1 MNFKSKKIIYHQNI
15 LLKYNFYIYI
25 FILIISTSCTT
36 EEKLILTN
44 TTSDNRTNGNSLNLR
59 SLDSGQNLES
69 VTINWNPAD
78 YISTAIDNQNII
90 PPHSIINLNAGQ
102 FYTIN
107 LDLETYENNLSKDS
121 IQIFTRAVHPVTNF
135 SFEINEELRGNLVYD
150 EGEIWTDLD
159 SNNTWDP
166 GEDFIDKEYIHYH
179 RLLSW
184 TPTVESDDNFEKY
197 IIYRS
202 DDPSLL
208 INTEDCDCN
217 IAQIISKPDST
228 YIDSTIDVIE
238 EQNMKKN
245 YYRVQVVSKNS
256 YRNSYIYNYTNFNSP
271 GKIQLNNTDNTAYN
285 GYIIINWEPIIN
297 VNLNHYE
304 IWRSRDKEGTDP
316 HLITTILNRI
326 NPTLD
331 YFMDRNVG
339 NGSTWFYSLATINI
353 NGTKKFSDYIEKWS
367 KP

>member
-1 MNFKSKKIIYHQNI
+1 MNFKFKKTIYHQNI
-15 LLKYNFYIYI
+15 LLKYNFYIYV
-25 FILIISTSCTT
+25 FILIISSSCTS
-36 EEKLILTN
+36 EEKIILTN
-44 TTSDNRTNGNSLNLR
+44 TTSDNRTNENSLNLH

-69 VTINWNPAD
+69 VTINWNPTG
-78 YISTAIDNQNII
+78 YTSTKINNNNII
-90 PPHSIINLNAGQ
+90 PP
-102 FYTIN
+102 YTIN
-107 LDLETYENNLSKDS
+107 INAGEFSNVTLDLTSDNNDLSQDS
-121 IQIFTRAVHPVTNF
+121 IQVFTRSVYPVTNF
-135 SFEINEELRGNLVYD
+135 SFDINQELRGNLIYD
-150 EGEIWTDLD
+150 DGETWTDLD

-166 GEDFIDKEYIHYH
+166 GEEFIDKEYIHYH
-179 RLLSW
+179 RQLSW
-184 TPTVESDDNFEKY
+184 TPTLESDDTFEKY

-202 DDPSLL
+202 NDPSLL
-208 INTEDCDCN
+208 IDTEDCECD
-217 IAQIISKPDST
+217 ITQIISKTDST
-228 YIDSTIDVIE
+228 YIDSTTDIIE
-238 EQNMKKN
+238 QKN
-245 YYRVQVVSKNS
+245 IKDFYYRIQVLTKNS

-271 GKIQLNNTDNTAYN
+271 GEIQLNNTDNTAYN

>member
-44 TTSDNRTNGNSLNLR
+44 TTSENRTNGNSLNLH

-238 EQNMKKN
+238 EQNMKKI

-256 YRNSYIYNYTNFNSP
+256 YRNSYIYYYTNFNSP
-271 GKIQLNNTDNTAYN
+271 SKIQLQNTDNTAYD
-285 GYIIINWEPIIN
+285 GYIIINWEPSTNLN
-297 VNLNHYE
+297 VNHYE
-304 IWRSRDKEGTDP
+304 IWRSRDKNGTDR
-316 HLITTILNRI
+316 HLITTIINRV
-326 NPTLD
+326 NSTLD

-339 NGSTWFYSLATINI
+339 SGTTWFYSIAVVDI
-353 NGTKKFSDYIEKWS
+353 NGNRKFSDYIEKWS